1 MSIGQPSPWRNP
13 KIGLAVLLVFLCGAA
28 AGAVAA
34 RIHYRALAV
43 AARNATAAPKS
54 WKEGGKEISVERFR
68 KELDL
73 SESQTAEVAEVLD
86 DFMKYYQTLQAQM
99 DDVRA
104 NGKDR
109 ILSILNESQR
119 EQFTRMMSELQARQI
134 K

>member
-1 MSIGQPSPWRNP
+1 MSFGNGVQPTPWRNP
-13 KIGLAVLLVFLCGAA
+13 KIALVILLVFLCGAM

-34 RIHYRALAV
+34 RYRYRGVPV
-43 AARNATAAPKS
+43 AKRPAAS
-54 WKEGGKEISVERFR
+54 WTEAGREISVERFR

-73 SESQTAEVAEVLD
+73 TESQTAEVAEVLD

-99 DDVRA
+99 DDVRV

-109 ILSILNESQR
+109 IVGILNPGQR
-119 EQFTRMMSELQARQI
+119 EKFTRMMSELQAKQRI